1 MGDDFSISVRSGVT
15 HFKEGKNLED
25 MTNEMAFQLGI
36 DAEYNYQILEHY
48 LVSAYGYFS
57 AANNNA
63 KSNTN

>member
-36 DAEYNYQILEHY
+36 DAKYNCQILEHY
-48 LVSAYGYFS
+48 LISAYGYFS
-57 AANNNA
+57 AANNDA